1 MHQRDARQ
9 LTCSKCS
16 IKSDLFLRCR
26 ELKLHLHSFTI
37 FICETAG
44 CKYGAPKQD
53 FQVSAAGVDRLMF
66 QWTFLSSNHIYI
78 QYQGMPSI
86 RWLLLWNMCEKNR
99 KELCVWLWYFL
110 VGPTDTYIH
119 AHADCMNAHSKSI
132 NLSLSLYIIYNISIY
147 LSFSLAIFLSLSM
160 YMHTYISIQY
170 TCM

>member
-1 MHQRDARQ
+1 MPRFAASFTFIYH
-9 LTCSKCS
+9 
-16 IKSDLFLRCR
+16 
-26 ELKLHLHSFTI
+26 LHLWNCRLQIWSPK
-37 FICETAG
+37 AG
-44 CKYGAPKQD
+44 LP
-53 FQVSAAGVDRLMF
+53 GVCCWRWQTHVPMNIPVLKPY
-66 QWTFLSSNHIYI
+66 L

-132 NLSLSLYIIYNISIY
+132 NLSLSLYIYIYNISIY